1 MTVGTQVVRGSHDYA
16 ARTYAERE
24 RAFLSAERHSQ
35 HVRILRWALPALAA
49 LTLAAYFVSGGFS
62 VSVGDVTASVGN
74 IEVSNGSLRMTN
86 PKLKGADKKNG
97 PYVISADYADQD
109 MKNPNMIELHAIKA
123 EVTSLSGGW
132 SKMDAVRGTFNSKA
146 EHLSMKEQINIK
158 TSSGV
163 VGRLKHAT
171 LDMTTQTLRSHLPVA
186 FDMPNGTVR
195 ANALTFQSSK
205 NTLLFRGKVAVH
217 LIKTKADGE
226 TKPDG
231 DTKSDAAAP
240 HVKAPQGP
248 ARQLP
253 QEAAIPAEGAQ

>member
-1 MTVGTQVVRGSHDYA
+1 MTVGTQIVRSSHDY
-16 ARTYAERE
+16 RVGSYADRE

-35 HVRILRWALPALAA
+35 HVRMLRRALPALAA

-62 VSVGDVTASVGN
+62 VSIGDVTASVGN
-74 IEVSNGSLRMTN
+74 IEVANGSLRMTN

-123 EVTSLSGGW
+123 EVISPSGGW

-171 LDMTTQTLRSHLPVA
+171 LDMKTQTLRSHLPVA
-186 FDMPNGTVR
+186 FDLTNGTVR

-205 NTLLFRGKVAVH
+205 NILLFRGKVAVH
-217 LIKTKADGE
+217 LIKTK
-226 TKPDG
+226 PDG
-231 DTKSDAAAP
+231 DTKPVAAAP
-240 HVKAPQGP
+240 HVKAPQSP

-253 QEAAIPAEGAQ
+253 QEAVLPTEGVQ

>member
-1 MTVGTQVVRGSHDYA
+1 MSVGTEVIRGGHAYR
-16 ARTYAERE
+16 ARSYEERE
-24 RAFLSAERHSQ
+24 HAFQVAQRHSE
-35 HVRILRWALPALAA
+35 HVRVLRKALPALAA
-49 LTLAAYFVSGGFS
+49 LTLAGYFVSGGFS
-62 VSVGDVTASVGN
+62 VSVGDVTASVGK
-74 IEVSNGSLRMTN
+74 IEVSNGNLRMTN

-123 EVTSLSGGW
+123 EVISPSGGW

-171 LDMTTQTLRSHLPVA
+171 LDMKTQTLRSHLPVA
-186 FDMPNGTVR
+186 FDMTNGTVR

-205 NTLLFRGKVAVH
+205 NILLFRGKVAVH
-217 LIKTKADGE
+217 LIKTK
-226 TKPDG
+226 PDG
-231 DTKSDAAAP
+231 DIKPDAAAP

-253 QEAAIPAEGAQ
+253 QEAVLPTEGEQ